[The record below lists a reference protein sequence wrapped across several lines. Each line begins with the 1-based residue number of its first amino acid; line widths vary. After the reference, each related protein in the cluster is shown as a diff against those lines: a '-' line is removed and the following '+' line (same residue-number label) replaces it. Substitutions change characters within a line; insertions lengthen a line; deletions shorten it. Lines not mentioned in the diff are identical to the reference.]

1 MIIGFRGIS
10 NASVPLLLLT
20 INKNI
25 QSMKTAYQTPHTV
38 AETTMT
44 VTMLCASGA
53 VTPPVSHDTQPVT
66 DGGDPN
72 NAI

>member
-1 MIIGFRGIS
+1 
-10 NASVPLLLLT
+10 
-20 INKNI
+20 
-25 QSMKTAYQTPHTV
+25 MKTAYQTPHTV